1 MDRLLAF
8 GRPLL
13 FAMLAVVASFVF
25 ALWASQRDLVGIEDE
40 VTAIAS
46 NSEPSIMHLDDAR
59 SYLEHLGIYAVEYL
73 EAREG
78 NLSTAPSSR
87 EQVLLAR
94 HGLDRSIHSYLG
106 LSFYPGEEEKYE
118 AVRGALLPVDESIG
132 VVLDR
137 ADAGDIAAASA
148 EAARRLRP
156 GIERAD
162 ALLDE
167 LIRFDS
173 DRTQASLASI
183 RRSRQMANVW
193 ALGLGTLSLLVSC
206 GATALALLAV
216 QREAARRETLEAER
230 ARHAA
235 TQAELRTRDD
245 FLSLAAHELRTPLT
259 ALQLN
264 VQAIARTLPD
274 PPELVSKAVAQLRR
288 LSDLVEELIEV
299 SQIHLGHLTLVRR
312 EVDLSTLVR
321 DVVAERSADAK
332 NARCEVRVA
341 APPSIVGH
349 WDRTQIA
356 HVLSNLLSNALR
368 FGTGAPVEISVESRD
383 STARLVVRDHGMGI
397 PRARLPFVFD
407 LFEHA
412 APSRNYGGLGMGLF
426 VARAVVRAHGG
437 SIDVAS
443 SEGDGSTF
451 TIDLP
456 LDVAHDSRRAII
468 PAEPPKTIASSM
480 NSSLTSASEG

>member
-25 ALWASQRDLVGIEDE
+25 SLWASQRDLAGIEDE
-40 VTAIAS
+40 VTSIAS
-46 NSEPSIMHLDDAR
+46 NSEPSIMHLDNAR
-59 SYLEHLGIYAVEYL
+59 SYLEHAGVYVVEYV
-73 EAREG
+73 ESRSG

-87 EQVLLAR
+87 EQLFLAR
-94 HGLDRSIHSYLG
+94 HDLDRAIHAYLAIP
-106 LSFYPGEEEKYE
+106 FFPGEQERYEELH
-118 AVRGALLPVDESIG
+118 RALIPVDESIG

-137 ADAGDIAAASA
+137 AQASDFAAANTEIA
-148 EAARRLRP
+148 QKLRP

-162 ALLDE
+162 ELLDG

-173 DRTQASLASI
+173 ERTQASLASI
-183 RRSRQMANVW
+183 RRTREMANIW

-206 GATALALLAV
+206 GATGLALVAV

-230 ARHAA
+230 AKHAA
-235 TQAELRTRDD
+235 TEAELRTRDD

-259 ALQLN
+259 ALQLS
-264 VQAIARTLPD
+264 VQSVARSMPNPPD
-274 PPELVSKAVAQLRR
+274 LISKAATQLRR
-288 LSDLVEELIEV
+288 LSELVEELIEV

-312 EVDLSTLVR
+312 EVDLPALVR
-321 DVVAERSADAK
+321 EVVAERSADAK
-332 NARCEVRVA
+332 GARCEVRVTA
-341 APPSIVGH
+341 TQSIVGH
-349 WDRTQIA
+349 WDRAQIA
-356 HVLSNLLSNALR
+356 HVLSNLLSNAFR
-368 FGTGAPVEISVESRD
+368 FGGGAPIEISVESRD
-383 STARLVVRDHGMGI
+383 STARLVVRDQGIGI

-437 SIDVAS
+437 SIEAVSA
-443 SEGDGSTF
+443 EGVGSTF

-456 LDVAHDSRRAII
+456 LGGAQDSKRAII
-468 PAEPPKTIASSM
+468 PAEPPKTIASSA
-480 NSSLTSASEG
+480 NSSLTRASEG